1 MKDGLGRNIDY
12 MRISITDRCNLRC
25 RYCMPEGIDWIPM
38 SEILTLEEIHE
49 TVKAAAKLGIRK
61 IKVTGGEPLVRK
73 GCSAL
78 VEMLKSVP
86 GIDEVTITTNG
97 ILLAEQLEGLLK
109 AGVDGINISL
119 DTVNPDLYRAITG
132 GGDISGVFAGLRKLM
147 KRADTLPYSE
157 SSHLSAKNLKK
168 IPVKINAVSMDLK
181 TVAARLNCPYEGN
194 GWMELLAIAR
204 NYPVDVRF
212 IEMMPIGFGREFP
225 GLNHEKMME
234 QLKEAYPQL
243 KRDER
248 HHGNGPAV
256 YYQIPGFMG
265 SVGFISAIHGKFCDS
280 CNRVRL
286 TSTGYLKSCLSFHD
300 GMDLRR
306 ILREEKDDE
315 KREKALMEAMSR
327 AILNKPAAHCFEHP
341 ENITEQHDMVQIGG

>member
-25 RYCMPEGIDWIPM
+25 RYCMPDGIEWRPM

-49 TVKAAAKLGIRK
+49 TVKAASGLGIRK

-86 GIDEVTITTNG
+86 GIEEVTLTTNG
-97 ILLAEQLEGLLK
+97 ILLAAQLDGLLK

-132 GGDISGVFAGLRKLM
+132 GGDISGVFESLKRLMEAAGAPNDGEREK
-147 KRADTLPYSE
+147 AP
-157 SSHLSAKNLKK
+157 AK

-181 TVAARLNCPYEGN
+181 AVAAHLNCPYEGD

-204 NYPVDVRF
+204 DYPVDVRF

-234 QLKEAYPQL
+234 QLRTAYPKL
-243 KRDER
+243 EKDER
-248 HHGNGPAV
+248 RHGNGPAV
-256 YYQIPGFMG
+256 YYRIPGFMG

-300 GMDLRR
+300 GVDLRR

-315 KREKALMEAMSR
+315 KREKALMEAMSQ
-327 AILNKPAAHCFEHP
+327 AILKKPAAHCFEHP
-341 ENITEQHDMVQIGG
+341 ENMTEQHDMVQIGG